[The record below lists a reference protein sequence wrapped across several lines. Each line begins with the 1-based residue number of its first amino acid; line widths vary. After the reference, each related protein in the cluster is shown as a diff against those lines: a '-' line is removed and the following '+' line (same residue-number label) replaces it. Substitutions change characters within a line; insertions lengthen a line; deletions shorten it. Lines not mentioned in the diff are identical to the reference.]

1 MRVWLSL
8 LMTVAFAQPVLAQ
21 MDMNSR
27 ETCLYIGG
35 SFYMCDPQH
44 EWITLRLPE
53 DLEGI
58 GISFDNG
65 IKAQI
70 EVMVSPWV
78 GIQRRGGESITDF
91 EGFIAEELTKV
102 DQFPAATRI
111 THQQRN
117 EQDGILVETWL
128 WLDQQVFSAET
139 FLIDDRYTLEHAAQH
154 AEMLAA
160 VTHSWSFK

>member
-1 MRVWLSL
+1 MKVWMSF
-8 LMTVAFAQPVLAQ
+8 LMATVVAQPSLAQ

-27 ETCLYIGG
+27 KTCLYIGG
-35 SFYMCDPQH
+35 SFYMCDPHH
-44 EWITLRLPE
+44 EWATLRLPE
-53 DLEGI
+53 DLEGV

-65 IKAQI
+65 IEAQI
-70 EVMVSPWV
+70 EVMFSPWV
-78 GIQRRGGESITDF
+78 GIQVRGGEGITDF

-111 THQQRN
+111 SHTQRN
-117 EQDGILVETWL
+117 ERDGILVETWL
-128 WLDQQVFSAET
+128 WLAQELFTAET
-139 FLIDDRYTLEHAAQH
+139 FLIGDRYTLEHAAQH